1 MDSEILPWEKGCHN
15 CHRIIQN
22 VRSEYEKLYLYPM
35 PSYSSDCDGNYV
47 CLDCSPEN
55 IFRNREYD
63 FSDEN
68 LRDNIL
74 N

>member
-1 MDSEILPWEKGCHN
+1 MDSGILPWEKGCHD
-15 CHRIIQN
+15 CQRIIQN
-22 VRSEYEKLYLYPM
+22 VRREYEKLYLRPM
-35 PSYSSDCDGNYV
+35 PSYSNDGRGNYV

-55 IFRNREYD
+55 IFLNRGYD

-68 LRDNIL
+68 LEDNKL